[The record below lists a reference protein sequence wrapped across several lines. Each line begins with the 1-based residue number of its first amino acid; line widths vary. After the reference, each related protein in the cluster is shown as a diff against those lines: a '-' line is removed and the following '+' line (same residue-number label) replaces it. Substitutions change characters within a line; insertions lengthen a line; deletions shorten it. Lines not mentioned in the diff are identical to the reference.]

1 MKSIRLP
8 LPLQNGQAFLW
19 ALLRDPLAWKHS
31 AKSFL
36 AAVIAL
42 YIGLAADLSRPYWA
56 MSTAFIVMQP
66 VLGGTNSRGI
76 YRVAGTLI
84 ASVAAVAFIPGLSQ
98 SPILLS
104 LVMSLWLTGCL
115 TVALLHRGPSSYVFM
130 LAGYTTVF
138 IGFPMVLQPEA
149 IFQIA
154 LARSEE
160 IMLGSLCAVVVG
172 ALVFPVSIKSMIEQ
186 RVRGLMTDAQTW
198 CTRVLARRGSSGEL
212 RRRLAH
218 DLSQLDL
225 VIPFAKRDDPRHGEL
240 GDWLSEL
247 RASLLGMMPV
257 LAALE
262 ARLDNLDADVAADTD
277 WNAEFTRLRE
287 DLSAWMGQG
296 APPSL
301 DALQDFQRRI
311 EALRPA
317 MSAGSVSLLQNG
329 LLLRLKELAELWYDS
344 RHLQQSLLDGAPPPE
359 AASGIDL
366 RQLVSIENRHI
377 DWSMLL
383 FSSSAAGATLF
394 TYCLLWI
401 GIGWTE
407 GVSGAMMAAVAASFF
422 AAQDD
427 PAPNIFGMVN
437 WSVVAILTTG
447 VYLFGVFPLI
457 HDFWPLALTITPGF
471 LLVGLMVSRPS
482 LFMAGMTLVTNVAT
496 LMSIQ
501 NHGALANFS
510 SYVNSSVSSILG
522 LLFALLIT
530 RLFRS
535 VGAEWSAQRLIRQGW
550 RIIAGVAEGHG
561 RQDRER
567 FMVRMLD
574 LLGLLAPRLAALPE
588 GSEAVGVD
596 MLDEVRI
603 GLNVLNLRRARG
615 DLPLADQQA
624 LDQMLG
630 AVAGHYRACERAGRP
645 LPPPQALKVELE
657 TLLSRLRTLPP
668 GNVRDETLLGLIGL
682 RFGLFPKQQLADAPE
697 EAQ

>member
-1 MKSIRLP
+1 MKSFRLP

-19 ALLRDPLAWKHS
+19 ALLRDPQAWKHS

-84 ASVAAVAFIPGLSQ
+84 ASVAAVVFIPGLSQ

-104 LVMSLWLTGCL
+104 LVMSLWLAGCM

-130 LAGYTTVF
+130 LAGYTTMF
-138 IGFPMVLQPEA
+138 IGFPMVQQPEA

-172 ALVFPVSIKSMIEQ
+172 ALVFPVSIKSMIGQ
-186 RVRGLMTDAQTW
+186 RVGALMRDAQTW
-198 CTRVLARRGSSGEL
+198 CTQALAHRGSSDEL

-240 GDWLSEL
+240 GVWLSEL

-262 ARLDNLDADVAADTD
+262 ARLDNLGDAAAQ
-277 WNAEFTRLRE
+277 NAGLARLRQDMSE
-287 DLSAWMGQG
+287 WMGQG
-296 APPSL
+296 AAPSL
-301 DALQDFQRRI
+301 DTLQDFQRRI
-311 EALRPA
+311 ESLRPA
-317 MSAGSVSLLQNG
+317 MSADSLNLLQNS

-344 RHLQQSLLDGAPPPE
+344 RHLQQALRDGAPPPE

-366 RQLVSIENRHI
+366 HRLVSIENRHI

-383 FSSSAAGATLF
+383 FSSTAAGVTLF

-407 GVSGAMMAAVAASFF
+407 GASGAMMAAVAASFF

-437 WSVVAILTTG
+437 WSVLAILTTG

-482 LFMAGMTLVTNVAT
+482 LFLAGMTLVTNVAT

-501 NHGALANFS
+501 NHSAGADFT
-510 SYVNSSVSSILG
+510 SYVNSSVASILG

-596 MLDEVRI
+596 MLGEVRI
-603 GLNVLNLRRARG
+603 GLNILNLRRARA
-615 DLPLADQQA
+615 DLPAANQAA
-624 LDQMLG
+624 LDQLLAG
-630 AVAGHYRACERAGRP
+630 VATHYRACERAGRP
-645 LPPPQALKVELE
+645 LPPPQELKEELE
-657 TLLSRLRTLPP
+657 ASLPRLRTLPP
-668 GNVRDETLLGLIGL
+668 GQVRDEALLGLIGL
-682 RFGLFPKQQLADAPE
+682 RFGLFPRQRME
-697 EAQ
+697 